1 MKIAAGMLAMA
12 LAAPAA
18 GAELQAPQLELR
30 PKSAVA
36 VAPAHDAAPFVVHPS
51 SEPPLQLLP
60 RQSAPSGQPSAAC
73 GSSVNGLCYDPASG
87 HIEVNARDFMPNIR
101 GLRRETIN
109 VRRDRITFKYSF

>member
-18 GAELQAPQLELR
+18 GAEPQTPQLELR

-36 VAPAHDAAPFVVHPS
+36 PLHDAAPFVVHPS
-51 SEPPLQLLP
+51 SEPAIQLLP
-60 RQSAPSGQPSAAC
+60 RQAATSTEPSVAC
-73 GSSVNGLCYDPASG
+73 GTVNGLCYDPSSG

-109 VRRDRITFKYSF
+109 VKRDSVTFKYSF